1 MMLKTRV
8 MPCLLVQDGRLVK
21 TIQFK
26 KPVYIGDPVNAI
38 KIYNEKEA
46 DELIIADITATVE
59 GRKPPL
65 DLLAEI
71 TSECFMPMAYGGG
84 IRTIDDI
91 RAIFKLGVEK
101 VAINSYAAENP
112 AFVSE
117 AARIFGNQSIIASID
132 VKKTLFGAYKV
143 FSHHGTKNT
152 GEDPV
157 AYSKRMEELG
167 AGEILLNSIDRDG
180 MMDGYDCE
188 LVKKVT
194 EAVNIPVIA
203 LGGAGE
209 YADIAKVVQEGGASA
224 VAAGSLFIYQGRIRS
239 VLINFPLQEE
249 LKRLV
254 P

>member
-1 MMLKTRV
+1 MLKTRV

-21 TIQFK
+21 SIQFK
-26 KPVYIGDPVNAI
+26 KLNYIGDPVNAI
-38 KIYNEKEA
+38 KIYNEKEV
-46 DELIIADITATVE
+46 DELIIADITATIDN
-59 GRKPPL
+59 RPPPFEL
-65 DLLAEI
+65 IEEI
-71 TSECFMPMAYGGG
+71 TSECFMPMAYSGA
-84 IRTIDDI
+84 IRSIDDI
-91 RAIFKLGVEK
+91 RTIFKLGVEK
-101 VAINSYAAENP
+101 VAVNSYAYENP

-132 VKKTLFGAYKV
+132 VKKTMFGGYKV
-143 FSHHGTKNT
+143 FTRHGTKNT

-157 AYSKRMEELG
+157 AYAKKMEELG

-188 LVKKVT
+188 LVRMVT
-194 EAVNIPVIA
+194 DAVNIPVIA

-209 YADIAKVVQEGGASA
+209 YADIAKVVQEGKASA

>member
-1 MMLKTRV
+1 MLKTRV

-21 TIQFK
+21 SIQFK
-26 KPVYIGDPVNAI
+26 KLNYIGDPVNAI
-38 KIYNEKEA
+38 KIYNEKEV
-46 DELIIADITATVE
+46 DELIIADITATIDD
-59 GRKPPL
+59 RSPPFEL
-65 DLLAEI
+65 IEEI
-71 TSECFMPMAYGGG
+71 TGECFMPMAYSGA
-84 IRTIDDI
+84 IRSIDDI
-91 RAIFKLGVEK
+91 RTIFKLGVEK
-101 VAINSYAAENP
+101 VGINSYAYENP

-132 VKKTLFGAYKV
+132 VKKTMFGGYKV
-143 FSHHGTKNT
+143 FTRHGTKNT

-157 AYSKRMEELG
+157 AYAKKMESLG

-188 LVKKVT
+188 LVRKIT
-194 EAVNIPVIA
+194 DAVNIPVIA

-209 YADIAKVVQEGGASA
+209 YADIAKVVQEGKASA